1 MTRKDYQLIA
11 GSIEK
16 LVKGLSREEYFV
28 HYLPVIRELVNDLS
42 DQLAQDNPRFNRATF
57 WTACSLN

>member
-11 GSIEK
+11 GSIHK
-16 LVKGLSREEYFV
+16 LVQGLNSEEYLK

-42 DQLAQDNPRFNRATF
+42 DRLEIENPRFNRSTF
-57 WTACSLN
+57 WNASGLN